1 METTPEGF
9 LYEVHAVP
17 SIDPSICIVVFNPGV
32 FQMSD
37 VLQAAQKYHD
47 RLYLEI
53 RKVEDFLR
61 LGEEL
66 TKGSTVET
74 STPLTSATPKTILP
88 DRQARAVAS
97 EPRMEEP
104 SRPTVDDAATTK
116 AEASPASETNGR
128 KSLFRGSFEP
138 FGSERNMDVA

>member
-1 METTPEGF
+1 
-9 LYEVHAVP
+9 
-17 SIDPSICIVVFNPGV
+17 
-32 FQMSD
+32 MSD

-66 TKGSTVET
+66 TKGSAVET
-74 STPLTSATPKTILP
+74 YTPLTSATPKTISP
-88 DRQARAVAS
+88 EPQARAVAP

-104 SRPTVDDAATTK
+104 SRPTVDDIVTGDVVALF
-116 AEASPASETNGR
+116 GR
-128 KSLFRGSFEP
+128 
-138 FGSERNMDVA
+138 